1 MSDNNQNH
9 NELLKNLSEVTKEL
23 GLYPIEE
30 LPISN
35 LPVSESRRRTA
46 RYVVRNRW
54 DPSFRKKKAQ
64 DESSQI
70 ITLNEVDGVLR
81 WQEGFVQPPIPGRRS
96 RRGFTELFQGRLVTM
111 MEFEKM
117 GSSDVGKFLKEMDQK
132 LTPNIGLRRW
142 DKETGTLKMLEETE
156 KPVAKK
162 RALLFIHGTFSN
174 NDNIFD
180 QLKMTTAGKN
190 FLERIS
196 DKKNYD
202 EVLAFDHYTLSLN
215 PVLNALDLSRHFAGC
230 KAPVDVICHSRGGLV
245 TRWWLEV
252 FNPQTS
258 SQTKAVLV
266 GSPLNGTSLAD
277 PTRLRGALDFLTN
290 VGNAFSLAGQGA
302 ATVMPF
308 FTVAVGLMKIFTS
321 ITSAG
326 AKLPLIDAMIAMI
339 PGLAAQSMTDTNFE
353 LTRLRKQGNRPLPDY
368 YAVMS
373 NFETEEVNWK
383 FWKVFADWKNRAKDA
398 ATNLIFDCENDLVV
412 NTSSMTSLFDS
423 LNLDPKNRKQ
433 VLDFETTSTVHHT
446 NYFQQKKTLDFI
458 AKSLDL
464 K

>member
-1 MSDNNQNH
+1 MSDTSQNH
-9 NELLKNLSEVTKEL
+9 RELLKHLSEATQSL
-23 GLYPIEE
+23 GLHSIDESLDNE
-30 LPISN
+30 LSIS
-35 LPVSESRRRTA
+35 ERRRRRRQAPDDQT
-46 RYVVRNRW
+46 
-54 DPSFRKKKAQ
+54 
-64 DESSQI
+64 QI

-81 WQEGFVQPPIPGRRS
+81 WQEGFVQPPAPGRRG
-96 RRGFTELFQGRLVTM
+96 RRGFMDLFQGEPVTEM
-111 MEFEKM
+111 KFTKL
-117 GSSDVGKFLKEMDQK
+117 GSSDVGKCLKDIDQK

-142 DKETGTLKMLEETE
+142 DKDSGKLVLLEDNE

-180 QLKMTTAGKN
+180 QLKMTKAGEE
-190 FLERIS
+190 FLTRIS
-196 DKKNYD
+196 DSKNYD

-215 PVLNALDLSRHFAGC
+215 PVLNALDLSRRLADC
-230 KAPVDVICHSRGGLV
+230 KAQVDVICHSRGGLV

-252 FNPQTS
+252 FNPNTS
-258 SQTKAVLV
+258 AQTKAVMV

-277 PTRLRGALDFLTN
+277 PTRLRNALDFLTN
-290 VGNAFSLAGQGA
+290 VGNVFSLAGQA
-302 ATVMPF
+302 ASTVMPF
-308 FTVAVGLMKIFTS
+308 FTVAVGLMKIFSS

-368 YAVMS
+368 HAVIS
-373 NFETEEVNWK
+373 NFETEEVGWK
-383 FWKVFADWKNRAKDA
+383 FWKMFADWKNRAKDA
-398 ATNLIFDCENDLVV
+398 ATNLIFDGENDLVV

-423 LNLDPKNRKQ
+423 LNLDPKDKKQ
-433 VLDFETTSTVHHT
+433 VLNFETTNSIHHT
-446 NYFQQKKTLDFI
+446 NYFQQKRTIDFI

-464 K
+464 S